1 VVLHDKAGEATNSL
15 SDTHAKTVGGNAS
28 VQTAVCDLV
37 KAQSSLPSD
46 FTVAGVGSNLKG
58 GTTRRAVINI
68 TREPCWM
75 GQITVLSAD
84 LCGCAP

>member
-1 VVLHDKAGEATNSL
+1 MLYHGGGPTNSL
-15 SDTHAKTVGGNAS
+15 SDTHAKSVGGNAP

-46 FTVAGVGSNLKG
+46 INVAGAGSNLKG
-58 GTTRRAVINI
+58 GTTSTTVINI
-68 TREPCWM
+68 TTEPWWM

-84 LCGCAP
+84 LCGCAA